1 MRRIGM
7 LMSLTPDDP
16 DGRACTMRFCKD
28 CSDRAGSMVAIFRLT
43 IAGGGGGDADNF
55 RKYAAELV
63 ALNPDALL
71 ASGTVTVA
79 PLLGIAVRSTG
90 FA

>member
-1 MRRIGM
+1 MHDAFLQGLQRSGWI
-7 LMSLTPDDP
+7 
-16 DGRACTMRFCKD
+16 DGRNIQIDHRW
-28 CSDRAGSMVAIFRLT
+28 
-43 IAGGGGGDADNF
+43 GGGGDADNF